1 MPLTY
6 RHNLLTLADLIDQT
20 VDLLSGFQVSP
31 TDRSATGFALSFETA
46 EGETALARIEGAN
59 FGFDGSTLTKG
70 RIDTIIFRNAT
81 GTEIGKL
88 EGLAL
93 SMAKLS
99 GLLAGSDG
107 VASWLMTQDWNTHFS
122 HAFQQTSTLPAGT
135 LLDSGQRFE
144 LQGDDYISLSF
155 KADTFDIGRGNDIL
169 YGRQGNDTLYGGKGN
184 DTLKGN
190 QGDDVLRGGQGDDD
204 LYAGSG
210 KDKLTGGKGADRF
223 RWEVDYADTGL
234 SLGGPRDTITDYNP
248 AEDTIVLEL
257 SAVGVTGPGQVSFID
272 HADGTLV
279 RIRYQTGGE
288 SLRQDI
294 LLVGV
299 AGDSL
304 NYEEILWT

>member
-6 RHNLLTLADLIDQT
+6 RHNLLTVADLIDQT
-20 VDLLSGFQVSP
+20 VALLSDFQVSP
-31 TDRSATGFALSFETA
+31 TDRGTTAFALSFTGA
-46 EGETALARIEGAN
+46 DGQTALARIEGAN

-70 RIDTIIFRNAT
+70 RIDTITFQTDT
-81 GTEIGKL
+81 GGEIGKL

-99 GLLAGSDG
+99 GLLADSDG

-135 LLDSGQRFE
+135 LLNSGQPFE

-169 YGRQGNDTLYGGKGN
+169 YGRHGNDTLYGGKGN
-184 DTLKGN
+184 DTIKGN
-190 QGDDVLRGGQGDDD
+190 QGDDVLRGGLGDDD

-210 KDKLTGGKGADRF
+210 KDRLTGGKGADSF

-234 SLGGPRDTITDYNP
+234 SLGGKRDTITDFNP
-248 AEDTIVLEL
+248 DEDEIVLEL
-257 SAVGVTGPGQVSFID
+257 TPVGVTGPAQVSFID
-272 HADGTLV
+272 HADGVLV
-279 RIRYQTGGE
+279 RVRYQTGGE
-288 SLRQDI
+288 ALKQDI
-294 LLVGV
+294 LLVDVDPGSV
-299 AGDSL
+299 GFADVVFA
-304 NYEEILWT
+304 